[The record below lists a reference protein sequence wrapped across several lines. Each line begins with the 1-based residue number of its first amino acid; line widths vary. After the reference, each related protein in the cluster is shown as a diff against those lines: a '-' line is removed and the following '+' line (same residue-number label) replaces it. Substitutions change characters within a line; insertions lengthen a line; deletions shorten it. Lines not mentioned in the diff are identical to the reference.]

1 MYDQYS
7 VPFEGFSVVPHD
19 DGSLLLNFGS
29 NWNFYFHS
37 FNAGKYYHLVQ

>member
-7 VPFEGFSVVPHD
+7 VPFEGFSVVSHD

-37 FNAGKYYHLVQ
+37 FNAGKHYHLVQ